1 MIQEYHDP
9 GFFDD
14 FQWDRVENLLYFV
27 LEQQILDDGSMKFV

>member
-14 FQWDRVENLLYFV
+14 FQWDSIENLLYFV
-27 LEQQILDDGSMKFV
+27 LQQQILDDGTMKIV